1 MGSNTMPKV
10 VGLFILFGIPFLYVR
25 KVKHSEFNSWE
36 AYARLFIIIYG
47 TGIIISILAGYLMY
61 YAFEGT
67 LEISMAVAK
76 GIAAFLGG
84 CLFFPAIYVA
94 NRRVQMAPLWKQ
106 ER

>member
-1 MGSNTMPKV
+1 M

-25 KVKHSEFNSWE
+25 KVKHPELHLWE
-36 AYARLFIIIYG
+36 AYARFSIIIYG
-47 TGIIISILAGYLMY
+47 TAIIISILTGYLMY
-61 YAFEGT
+61 YALEGT
-67 LEISMAVAK
+67 PEISMAVAK

-94 NRRVQMAPLWKQ
+94 KRRVQMALLWKR